1 MNPRWRLSLALA
13 WLALLLVGGWW
24 ISQQLQLTGDLR
36 KFMPAARTPAQKLLI
51 DELGEGPGSRLLLLA
66 ISGDRPGELAR
77 QSAAMVVALAEDP
90 AFSLAANGGVAG
102 LESIPEALRPY
113 RYLLSTTL
121 DHQALDA
128 AYLSDQLDARL
139 QDLGSPVAA
148 LVEPLLPADPTLEV
162 LALADTWQP
171 ANGPQRQHGVWFDRD
186 GKRALLAVQTTAAGF
201 DPGGQEEALAKLH
214 AAFDAVRGDS
224 SSQLLV
230 SGPGAFAVEVGGRT
244 QREASFI
251 GSLDGVIFS
260 LLLLI
265 AYRSWRVPL
274 LAALPLASGGL
285 SGMAAVALGFDGIHG
300 ITVAFGFTL
309 IGVAQDYPIHLI
321 SHQRPGLSPWD
332 NARALWPT
340 LGTGVVATCIA
351 YLTFLISGVD
361 GLKQLAVFTIAG
373 LGVAALTTRYLLPG
387 LIDTSENGGNPYDAA
402 SSLAMARVWGHFSR
416 WPRMGVIT
424 GTLLAAAG
432 LAVIW
437 FAPGPFWQNDLSR
450 LTPVPEH
457 LLVQDGQLRAEL
469 GAPDVRYLMVIQGA
483 DAEATLQASEALE
496 PVLRQ
501 MQSDGLLQG
510 FDLASRYLPSVATQ
524 RGRQARLPDA
534 PTLQAALDAAVA
546 ESPFRSD
553 VFAPF
558 LADVAAAR
566 AAPPLTAADLA
577 GTPLAARVDG
587 LLLRS
592 DSHAT
597 ALVALSGLEDPA
609 AAAAVLAPHGAQLLD
624 LKDAS
629 ESLVAEYR
637 TRLLWALALAA
648 VLLVATIWVALRDVR
663 RTLRVLAPMALAIIV
678 LLAVLR
684 GFGVELNLFHLVAL
698 ILACGLGLDYGLFFD
713 HAGDNREGQ
722 LRALHAIIV
731 CSLATLLVF
740 ALLATSSIPVLQAI
754 GSTVALGV
762 VFNFVLA
769 LLIVRQPAAGSR
781 PGPEPEQVPHRSGA
795 KVSQ

>member
-1 MNPRWRLSLALA
+1 MNSRRRLSLAFV
-13 WLALLLVGGWW
+13 WLALLLLGGWW
-24 ISQQLQLTGDLR
+24 ISQQLELTGDLR

-66 ISGDRPGELAR
+66 ISGDEPDVLAR
-77 QSAAMVVALAEDP
+77 QSSALVTALTDDP
-90 AFSLAANGGVAG
+90 AFSLAANGGVVG
-102 LESIPEALRPY
+102 LESIPESLRPY
-113 RYLLSTTL
+113 RYLLSSTL
-121 DHQALDA
+121 DQHEFDA
-128 AYLSDQLDARL
+128 DYLADQLDARV
-139 QDLGSPVAA
+139 QDLGSPAAA

-201 DPGGQEEALAKLH
+201 DPDGQQRALATLQTD
-214 AAFDAVRGDS
+214 FDNVRGDS
-224 SSQLLV
+224 TSDLLI

-244 QREASFI
+244 QREASLI
-251 GSLDGVIFS
+251 GSLDGIIFS
-260 LLLLI
+260 LLLLL

-285 SGMAAVALGFDGIHG
+285 AGLGAVALGFDGVHG

-351 YLTFLISGVD
+351 YLTFLVSGVD

-387 LIDTSENGGNPYDAA
+387 LIDTDANGGNPYDAA
-402 SSLAMARVWGHFSR
+402 SSPAMARVWGHFSR
-416 WPRMGVIT
+416 WPRMGVAPT
-424 GTLLAAAG
+424 VLLAVAG
-432 LAVIW
+432 VAVIW
-437 FAPGPFWQNDLSR
+437 FVPGHFWQNDLSK

-457 LLVQDGQLRAEL
+457 LLIEDGRLRAEL
-469 GAPDVRYLMVIQGA
+469 GAPDVRYLIVLQGK
-483 DAEATLQASEALE
+483 DAEAVLQASEALE
-496 PVLRQ
+496 PVLQQ
-501 MQSDGLLQG
+501 MQSDAMVQG
-510 FDLASRYLPSVATQ
+510 FDLAARYLPSMATQ
-524 RGRQARLPDA
+524 RARQARLPDA
-534 PTLQAALDAAVA
+534 PTLQAALDDALVG
-546 ESPFRSD
+546 SPFRSD
-553 VFAPF
+553 VFEPF
-558 LADVAAAR
+558 LADVAIAR
-566 AAPPLTAADLA
+566 AAPPLSPADLA
-577 GTPLAARVDG
+577 GTPLSARVDG

-592 DSHAT
+592 DTHAT
-597 ALVALSGLEDPA
+597 GLVAISGLTDPA
-609 AAAAVLAPHGAQLLD
+609 AAAALLAPHGAQLLD

-637 TRLLWALALAA
+637 SRLLWALALAV
-648 VLLVATIWVALRDVR
+648 VLLVATIWVALRDSR
-663 RTLRVLAPMALAIIV
+663 RMLRVLAPMALATI
-678 LLAVLR
+678 LLVAVLR

-713 HAGDNREGQ
+713 HAGDDRDGQ

-740 ALLATSSIPVLQAI
+740 SLLATSSIPVLQAI
-754 GSTVALGV
+754 GATVALGV
-762 VFNFVLA
+762 LFNFVLA
-769 LLIVRQPAAGSR
+769 LLIVREPAAALN
-781 PGPEPEQVPHRSGA
+781 PADPPEDA
-795 KVSQ
+795 LA